1 MPINH
6 NYFLSVRLNPE
17 EQEKL
22 QRICE
27 ASGLSAS
34 RVVRKWITGTEI
46 QPRHPEGLK
55 ELYLAVNRI
64 GTNINQIARA
74 VNAGLATKNDMEE
87 LKIQMQK
94 VEELLSEVAR

>member
-1 MPINH
+1 
-6 NYFLSVRLNPE
+6 VRLDPE

-22 QRICE
+22 RRICE

-34 RVVRKWITGTEI
+34 RVVRKWIAGTEI

-64 GTNINQIARA
+64 GTNINQIAWA
-74 VNAGLATKNDMEE
+74 VNAGIATKKRHGRTEDPDANGRRAA
-87 LKIQMQK
+87 
-94 VEELLSEVAR
+94 V

>member
-1 MPINH
+1 
-6 NYFLSVRLNPE
+6 VRLNPE

-34 RVVRKWITGTEI
+34 RVVRKWIAGTEI

-64 GTNINQIARA
+64 GTNIN
-74 VNAGLATKNDMEE
+74 AGIATKNDIEE
-87 LKIQMQK
+87 LKIQMRK
-94 VEELLSEVAR
+94 VEGLLSEVAR